1 MWNRQNKFKH
11 QILFIDD
18 LAKISVIQRLLD
30 DYCLADPGLETSP
43 QPPLQSLGNSVYSLT
58 CWWLLAGS
66 CCPTLGKV
74 YFLNQQPK
82 HFKRHVF
89 YFEIKWPLSSLCH
102 TFHSFITAWQDV
114 FQVFTAKSASSMHSK
129 RPRQPESDQSQRG
142 FWCSTAYL
150 HAPWP
155 ISR

>member
-11 QILFIDD
+11 QTLFIED

-30 DYCLADPGLETSP
+30 NYCLADPGQETSQ
-43 QPPLQSLGNSVYSLT
+43 QPPPSNRWGTVCILWLVDDCLLEVAARHLVKSISWTNNQNISKGN
-58 CWWLLAGS
+58 
-66 CCPTLGKV
+66 
-74 YFLNQQPK
+74 
-82 HFKRHVF
+82 F

-102 TFHSFITAWQDV
+102 TFHSFITAWQEV

-129 RPRQPESDQSQRG
+129 QPRQPESDQSQRG